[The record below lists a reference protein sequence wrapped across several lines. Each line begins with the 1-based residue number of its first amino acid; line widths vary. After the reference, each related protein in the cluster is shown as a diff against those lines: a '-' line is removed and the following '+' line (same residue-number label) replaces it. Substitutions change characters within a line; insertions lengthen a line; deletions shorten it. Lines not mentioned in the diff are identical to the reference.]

1 MGFKSSTSNPDLFS
15 SFLAAPPK
23 HEVLEK
29 LSTLIDWNALRLVMA
44 SAYTEGVGCTG
55 YDPVVSLKLLL
66 LEQFYQC

>member
-1 MGFKSSTSNPDLFS
+1 MFAAQWTDFKQ
-15 SFLAAPPK
+15 
-23 HEVLEK
+23 EVLEK